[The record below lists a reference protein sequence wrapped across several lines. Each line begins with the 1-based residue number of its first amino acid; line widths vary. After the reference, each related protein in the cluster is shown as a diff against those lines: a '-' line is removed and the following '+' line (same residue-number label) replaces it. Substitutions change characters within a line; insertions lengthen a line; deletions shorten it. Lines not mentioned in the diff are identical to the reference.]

1 MRASGHGAIASA
13 TALAEGLKR
22 RGLGQVVT
30 SPGSRNAPLIQAFS
44 ANGLLGPVALDER
57 AAAHHALGMA
67 LALDAPVAACC
78 TSGTAALNH
87 GPALAEAFRSGL
99 PLISITADRPQG
111 AHGEWQSQTLKQEGI
126 HALHVR
132 AQFTWEPTTPEA
144 AEALLDAMSKALRDG
159 PIHINCPFDEPLY
172 PDLDAA
178 LDMNPRPDPAGPPP
192 VEAEI
197 PASAERDAL
206 ASWERLLVEAV
217 ERKDR
222 IMLLGGTQPHRLSA
236 EVLRAWSQAAL
247 LIGDTTSGMALPD
260 VPLISACDRW
270 LGAWSTSG
278 LDWQDFR
285 PDLIVTFGT
294 PLLSRRLRAQLAEGA
309 RAHVHLDAG
318 GEAPLA
324 FGIPCRNISLSPT
337 SALEAAT
344 GILGQDGGEAPPLH
358 AWRQHWWSIETAVR
372 ERHDQALAAAP
383 WSDLSAHD
391 ILHAAVPEEWDL
403 HLGNSTPVRYAQ
415 LFPGKQGRHPWSNR
429 GVAGI
434 DGCSSTAV
442 GAALAGRKTA
452 LITGELGF
460 LYDANAFHIQ
470 PLPSTL
476 RIAVIHN
483 GGGGIFRWLDGPER
497 TGLSASHFEWRHATA
512 LAPLCELH
520 GLIHER
526 VTDARGLRN
535 ALEGWWAPSAVPKV
549 LEIATP
555 SEESTEAYRAYMQA
569 VRP

>member
-1 MRASGHGAIASA
+1 MRAAGYGAIESA
-13 TALAEGLKR
+13 AALAEGLKR
-22 RGLGQVVT
+22 RGLAQVVT
-30 SPGSRNAPLIQAFS
+30 SPGSRNAPLIRAFS
-44 ANGLLGPVALDER
+44 VKGLLGPVALDER

-67 LALDAPVAACC
+67 LALQAPVAACC

-132 AQFTWEPTTPEA
+132 AQFTWDPTTPEA
-144 AEALLDAMSKALRDG
+144 AEALLDAMFQALRAG

-172 PDLDAA
+172 PDLDMAS
-178 LDMNPRPDPAGPPP
+178 DMRQPDPVGPPP
-192 VEAEI
+192 VESAT
-197 PASAERDAL
+197 PASVERDAM
-206 ASWERLLVEAV
+206 APWERLLVEAL

-222 IMLLGGTQPHRLSA
+222 IMLLGGTQPQRLSA
-236 EVLRAWSQAAL
+236 EVLRTWSRSTL
-247 LIGDTTSGMALPD
+247 LVGDTTSGMALPD

-270 LGAWSTSG
+270 LGALSTSG
-278 LDWQDFR
+278 LDWEHFR
-285 PDLIVTFGT
+285 PDLIITFGT
-294 PLLSRRLRAQLAEGA
+294 PLLSRRMRAQLAVGA

-324 FGIPCRNISLSPT
+324 FGIPCLNIALSPS
-337 SALEAAT
+337 SALEAGT
-344 GILGQDGGEAPPLH
+344 GILGQVGAGGAALQS
-358 AWRQHWWSIETAVR
+358 WRQHWWSIETTVR
-372 ERHDQALAAAP
+372 ERHVQALAAAP

-391 ILHAAVPEEWDL
+391 ILHAAVPEGWDL

-415 LFPGKQGRHPWSNR
+415 LFPGHHGRHPWSNR

-442 GAALAGRKTA
+442 GAAIAGRKTA

-497 TGLSASHFEWRHATA
+497 TGLSPTHFEWRHTTA
-512 LAPLCELH
+512 LAPLCALH

-526 VTDARGLRN
+526 VTDARGLRK
-535 ALEGWWAPSAVPKV
+535 ALENWWAPSAVPKV

-555 SEESTEAYRAYMQA
+555 AQESTEAYRAYMQA